1 MAQIQVSRD
10 QLVEDSVFILQCL
23 RQNARGGR
31 ANDIRE
37 VRTTLAGSVALD
49 LGAYVA
55 FLKRFGYVDIDV
67 KAAILQVTAQGER
80 AAIGDADVSRD
91 VSDHFAQVL
100 SQGSEPPRESAFE
113 SLLGAAGFAGD
124 GRSQQGAA
132 YGDTQ
137 PQASAPPPSEEIVLQ
152 SPALAPVEGE
162 MGQGPLGRVR
172 AARFGE
178 LGRMV
183 ALKEYYP
190 LWEALPWLSR
200 AELSR
205 RVRREAQAQAQLD
218 HPCVLPILEVRGED
232 AQVVMPMA
240 AGTLRD
246 KISRGGDR
254 LTLQQAVRLAAQV
267 AHALS
272 HAHAQGLS
280 HGAIKPENV
289 LLDRAGNVLLS
300 DFGAARLV
308 ALPAAAREGP
318 RVMVELGDPAYR
330 APEVSASDPGGPQAD
345 AFALGALLHEM
356 LAGAPGATLPQD
368 VSQPVAELIN
378 ELRDSDPARRA
389 TLAAA
394 ANRLGRLLAPNP
406 LFAL

>member
-1 MAQIQVSRD
+1 MIQVSRD

-37 VRTTLAGSVALD
+37 VRSTLAGSVALD

-55 FLKRFGYVDIDV
+55 FLKRFGYVEIDSQ
-67 KAAILQVTAQGER
+67 AAVLQVTAQGER
-80 AAIGDADVSRD
+80 AAVGDADVSRD

-100 SQGSEPPRESAFE
+100 TLGSEPPRESAFE
-113 SLLGAAGFAGD
+113 SLLGGAGLAGD
-124 GRSQQGAA
+124 GRSPQGGA

-137 PQASAPPPSEEIVLQ
+137 PQAPQAVEQPQVQ
-152 SPALAPVEGE
+152 TPALAPVEGE
-162 MGQGPLGRVR
+162 LGQGPLGRVR
-172 AARFGE
+172 VARFGE

-183 ALKEYYP
+183 ALKEYHP
-190 LWEALPWLSR
+190 LWESLPWLSR
-200 AELSR
+200 QELSR

-232 AQVVMPMA
+232 AQVVMPLA

-246 KISRGGDR
+246 KLSRGGDR
-254 LTLQQAVRLAAQV
+254 LTLTQAVRLAAQV

-272 HAHAQGLS
+272 HAHAQGLT

-289 LLDRAGNVLLS
+289 LLDRAGNALVS
-300 DFGAARLV
+300 DFGATRLV
-308 ALPAAAREGP
+308 ALPPATREGP

-345 AFALGALLHEM
+345 AYALGALLHEM
-356 LAGAPGATLPQD
+356 LAGAPRAQLPQD
-368 VSQPVAELIN
+368 ASQPVAELIA
-378 ELRDSDPARRA
+378 ELQDADPARRPA
-389 TLAAA
+389 LAAA
-394 ANRLGRLLAPNP
+394 ASRLARLLVPSP

>member
-1 MAQIQVSRD
+1 MGGAIMAQSQVSRD

-31 ANDIRE
+31 ANDIAE

-55 FLKRFGYVDIDV
+55 FLKKFGYVEIDPRASAL
-67 KAAILQVTAQGER
+67 KVTEQGER

-100 SQGSEPPRESAFE
+100 KDGSEPPRESAFE
-113 SLLGAAGFAGD
+113 SLLRGH
-124 GRSQQGAA
+124 
-132 YGDTQ
+132 DTQ
-137 PQASAPPPSEEIVLQ
+137 PQAAAPADEVVHLQ
-152 SPALAPVEGE
+152 SPALQPVEGE

-183 ALKEYYP
+183 ALKEYHP

-232 AQVVMPMA
+232 AQVVMPLA

-246 KISRGGDR
+246 KLSRGGDR
-254 LTLQQAVRLAAQV
+254 LPLQQAVRLAAQV
-267 AHALS
+267 AHALA
-272 HAHAQGLS
+272 HAHAQGLT
-280 HGAIKPENV
+280 HGALKPENV
-289 LLDRAGNVLLS
+289 LLDRAGNALLS

-308 ALPAAAREGP
+308 ALPAVAKEGP
-318 RVMVELGDPAYR
+318 RVVVELGDSAYR
-330 APEVSASDPGGPQAD
+330 APEASASDPGGAPAD
-345 AFALGALLHEM
+345 AFALGVLLHEM
-356 LAGAPGATLPQD
+356 LAGAPLAPLPQE
-368 VSQPVAELIN
+368 VSPPVVELIG
-378 ELRDSDPARRA
+378 ELRDADASKRP
-389 TLAAA
+389 TLASAA
-394 ANRLGRLLAPNP
+394 SRLTRLLAPNP

>member
-23 RQNARGGR
+23 RQNAKGGR
-31 ANDIRE
+31 PNDIRE
-37 VRTTLAGSVALD
+37 VRTTLAGSTALD

-55 FLKRFGYVDIDV
+55 FLKRFGYVDIDA
-67 KAAILQVTAQGER
+67 KASVLQVTEQGER
-80 AAIGDADVSRD
+80 VAVGDADVSRD
-91 VSDHFAQVL
+91 VSDHFAKVL
-100 SQGSEPPRESAFE
+100 TDGSEPPRESAFE
-113 SLLGAAGFAGD
+113 SLL
-124 GRSQQGAA
+124 R
-132 YGDTQ
+132 DTQ
-137 PQASAPPPSEEIVLQ
+137 PQASAPPAQQSAGIA

-190 LWEALPWLSR
+190 LWEALPWLTR
-200 AELSR
+200 QELAR

-246 KISRGGDR
+246 KLSRGGDR
-254 LTLQQAVRLAAQV
+254 LTLLQAVRLAAQV
-267 AHALS
+267 AHALA

-289 LLDRAGNVLLS
+289 LLDRAGNALLS

-308 ALPAAAREGP
+308 ALPAAAKEGP

-330 APEVSASDPGGPQAD
+330 APEVSASDPGGSQAD
-345 AFALGALLHEM
+345 AYALGVLLHEM
-356 LAGAPGATLPQD
+356 LAGAPRATLPQD
-368 VSQPVAELIN
+368 VSQPVLELIAELR
-378 ELRDSDPARRA
+378 ESDPSRRP
-389 TLAAA
+389 TLASA
-394 ANRLGRLLAPNP
+394 ANRLARLLGTTP